1 MALAI
6 VYFPLVIVVS
16 LSTVIIPDISKKISQ
31 KDFSNI
37 NSRVNEVIKI
47 CFMLGVSTVIIC
59 YVCPNLLGEVFFDR
73 SDLGSF
79 IKIASLAAPFMYCHY
94 CTYSI
99 LNGIGKQKVILLS
112 SIATAL
118 IELVLIFILIGI
130 PSINIYGYGISLI
143 VTSIIGLLINLYY
156 IGQVIELSFP
166 IWEILILVLLTVL
179 VYLVTTIISS
189 IIPNTFIIPKII
201 TIIVVAFSLFFVSSI
216 LIRKSS

>member
-1 MALAI
+1 
-6 VYFPLVIVVS
+6 
-16 LSTVIIPDISKKISQ
+16 
-31 KDFSNI
+31 
-37 NSRVNEVIKI
+37 
-47 CFMLGVSTVIIC
+47 
-59 YVCPNLLGEVFFDR
+59 
-73 SDLGSF
+73 
-79 IKIASLAAPFMYCHY
+79 MYCHY

-143 VTSIIGLLINLYY
+143 VTSIIGFLINLYY

-189 IIPNTFIIPKII
+189 IIPNTFIIPKVI
-201 TIIVVAFSLFFVSSI
+201 TIIVVAFSLFFVSSF